1 MRRENSDSNTIV
13 QWRPFLNFA
22 PNRKPEKIDQY
33 PERVKYPER
42 VRPER
47 VSIPNDS
54 VSRTTQ
60 YPERVNIERFF
71 SYKNSNSPKIIA
83 VVDMLARFSYRQGL
97 LVMLF
102 VLLSCWFYCLRSWH
116 KYHLQSRWGDFTQ
129 LTFCAKSIFWLL
141 LLFRMS
147 DNCGK
152 WSDSGGK

>member
-1 MRRENSDSNTIV
+1 MKTI
-13 QWRPFLNFA
+13 LEFA

-54 VSRTTQ
+54 VTRTTQ
-60 YPERVNIERFF
+60 YPERVNIKRFF

-97 LVMLF
+97 VVCVSLVL
-102 VLLSCWFYCLRSWH
+102 
-116 KYHLQSRWGDFTQ
+116 
-129 LTFCAKSIFWLL
+129 IFG
-141 LLFRMS
+141 S
-147 DNCGK
+147 QTHC
-152 WSDSGGK
+152 